1 MWFEFLFGL
10 SFLDL
15 VDDVSSFFVV
25 IFFRDHVIF
34 DEVQFFCFLAED
46 EHLLLLLVDSLF
58 EVFGGGG
65 LEIGE
70 DALLFT
76 GFLFVAMVV
85 GFEKNAF
92 EAVVGAERHFL

>member
-1 MWFEFLFGL
+1 MFLFGL

-25 IFFRDHVIF
+25 IFFGDHVIF
-34 DEVQFFCFLAED
+34 DEVQLFCFLTED
-46 EHLLLLLVDSLF
+46 EHLLLLLVDSLL

-76 GFLFVAMVV
+76 SFLFVAVVV
-85 GFEKNAF
+85 GFEENVF

>member
-1 MWFEFLFGL
+1 MFLFGL

-25 IFFRDHVIF
+25 IFFGDHVIF
-34 DEVQFFCFLAED
+34 DEVQLFCFLTKD
-46 EHLLLLLVDSLF
+46 EHLLLLLVDSLL
-58 EVFGGGG
+58 EIFGGGG

-76 GFLFVAMVV
+76 GFLFVAVVV
-85 GFEKNAF
+85 GFEENVF